1 MFAQLKMYVWAIVA
15 VGLFGAGF
23 AVNQWRMTAKLDAL
37 KLAYETALNTSIEKA
52 RQTEQ
57 EWESTLNQERDNA
70 TKREIQLRADADNAD
85 AASDRLRD
93 QLSETARRIAQ
104 APASACAAYVE
115 KLSDVLSES
124 TTEYTRVS
132 TEADRWESYA
142 VMCHD
147 SWPK

>member
-1 MFAQLKMYVWAIVA
+1 MFAQIRVYLLGVAIIA
-15 VGLFGAGF
+15 AFGAGWG
-23 AVNQWRMTAKLDAL
+23 VNNWRMTAKLDAL

-124 TTEYTRVS
+124 TTEYTRLAEQ
-132 TEADRWESYA
+132 TDRWESYA